1 MPWVGM
7 ELPVDEV
14 DFALFATATRVTIN
28 NGRTASF
35 WWSSWLDG
43 NAPALLFPLLFK
55 HSKRKNRT
63 VAEAISEEQW
73 IRDVSYDL
81 TVPILDEFVRLW
93 GLIEDVHFDTSNP
106 EMDTIIWT
114 RTATGEYTA
123 RSAYDMQFEG
133 GLLSLFPKMV
143 WKVWAPSRCKF
154 FMWLMLTADRL
165 LLREWPNCYFCQ
177 LCCRNLETAVHLFR
191 DCPVSRFIWAEIST
205 WGHSPGLN
213 PATWTTTGDLTSWFF
228 DLVGNATSPE
238 ARGGPFTCNT
248 GGLVNLV

>member
-63 VAEAISEEQW
+63 VVEAIAEEQW

-81 TVPILDEFVRLW
+81 TVPLLDEFVRLW

-154 FMWLMLTADRL
+154 FMWLMLQNRVWTADRL

-191 DCPVSRFIWAEIST
+191 DCPVSRFIWT
-205 WGHSPGLN
+205 
-213 PATWTTTGDLTSWFF
+213 
-228 DLVGNATSPE
+228 
-238 ARGGPFTCNT
+238 
-248 GGLVNLV
+248 